1 MIQPML
7 FDVVETIYPLV
18 ESGVASGAQGTIV
31 HSHDDGSYEVEFSDD
46 NGETI
51 AVHTLTREQFV
62 VVWQAGEGEE
72 VPLAE
77 QVAQVVALLPDR
89 VGTEVLDF
97 ARFLSWQRV
106 RAVEALA

>member
-7 FDVVETIYPLV
+7 LDVVETIYPLV
-18 ESGVASGAQGTIV
+18 ESSPTTGTRGTIV
-31 HSHDDGSYEVEFSDD
+31 HCHVDGSYEVEFNDD
-46 NGETI
+46 DGETI
-51 AVHTLTREQFV
+51 AVHTFTREQFV
-62 VVWQAGEGEE
+62 VVWQAGNGEE

-97 ARFLSWQRV
+97 ARFLSWQRLK
-106 RAVEALA
+106 AVEAMV